1 MVHYSLSQTAPDV
14 EKALNKVYIAGGL
27 AKMKFGTK
35 LQNLLRNDF
44 EAEIVDPSEPE
55 LAILRGI
62 EAYDCKRTEI
72 NRIDYQEKGEIIC
85 QKRFW

>member
-1 MVHYSLSQTAPDV
+1 M

>member
-1 MVHYSLSQTAPDV
+1 MHYSLSQTAPEV

-44 EAEIVDPSEPE
+44 ETEIVNASEPE
-55 LAILRGI
+55 YAILRGM
-62 EAYDCKRTEI
+62 EAYDCKRTEV
-72 NRIDYQEKGEIIC
+72 N
-85 QKRFW
+85 